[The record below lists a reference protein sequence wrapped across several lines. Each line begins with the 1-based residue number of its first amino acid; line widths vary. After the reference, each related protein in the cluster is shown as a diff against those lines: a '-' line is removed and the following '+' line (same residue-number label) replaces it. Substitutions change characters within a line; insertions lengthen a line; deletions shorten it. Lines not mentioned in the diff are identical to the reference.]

1 MPKWCSKLFLLTAR
15 GYLADLDKESLRCN
29 VLFPL
34 WSQGWNF
41 VAITVAG
48 AVEVFI
54 QDVIVVCSSAS
65 VSELLLVLFLFSS
78 VFTAAWGLSK

>member
-1 MPKWCSKLFLLTAR
+1 MS
-15 GYLADLDKESLRCN
+15 YSH
-29 VLFPL
+29 

-54 QDVIVVCSSAS
+54 QDVIVVCSSAFC
-65 VSELLLVLFLFSS
+65 LLLLILFLFSS
-78 VFTAAWGLSK
+78 VFTAA